1 MLIKVCLTFILMF
14 GMNTLKATP
23 KSIRVFVALCD
34 NATQGIVKVGARI
47 GDGDKPDE
55 NLYWGCDDGLKRYF
69 GKSKKWK
76 LISKSASPGPVLETL
91 EFTHTQTDLRLKAE
105 AYRGSCMKD
114 CLSAFEAC
122 VREGKEDLIAFIGHN
137 GLMDFNLPYEAASP
151 ARKANVAVL
160 CCMSEAWFKER
171 VTQQGGRPLLMTT
184 QLMYPGAFLL
194 HDGIE
199 AWRNGGD
206 LAAVR
211 AAAAAAYAKN
221 QRISQKAALGIFSR
235 LETK

>member
-1 MLIKVCLTFILMF
+1 MVYKLFLIAIALCGV
-14 GMNTLKATP
+14 GTLRATP

-47 GDGDKPDE
+47 GDGDKPDD

-76 LISKSASPGPVLETL
+76 LISKSTSPGPVLETL

-105 AYRGSCMKD
+105 AYRGSCLKE
-114 CLSAFEAC
+114 CLSAFEGC
-122 VREGKEDLIAFIGHN
+122 VWEGGADLVAFIGHN
-137 GLMDFNLPYEAASP
+137 GLMDFNLPYEAADP
-151 ARKANVAVL
+151 PRKADVAVL

-171 VTQQGGRPLLMTT
+171 ITQQGGRPLLMTT

-206 LAAVR
+206 LATVR
-211 AAAAAAYAKN
+211 AAAAAAYAKS
-221 QRISQKAALGIFSR
+221 QRISQKAALGIFSQ